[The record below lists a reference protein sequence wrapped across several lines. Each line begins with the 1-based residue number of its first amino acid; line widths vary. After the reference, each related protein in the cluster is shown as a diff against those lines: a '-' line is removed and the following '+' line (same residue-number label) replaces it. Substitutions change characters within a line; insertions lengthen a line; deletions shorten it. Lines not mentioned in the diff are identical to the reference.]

1 MCKRAGTKAVL
12 WNHQNNL
19 CFKPFYRN
27 NTERT
32 LIPSHTHSHAGA
44 LLAWLPTLARLLK
57 EGRCLTATKLD
68 MAYYSAERRH
78 EYQQLKRY
86 LSQIPWLPASEIGS
100 WGVESINVV
109 RRKGTPTWKRLTGDA
124 GMTLFTYKRKPVAA
138 DTRVLAW
145 TLLLPGACAPTAV
158 PGCSPFRVQLTARC
172 TADNSL
178 WTVHFILV
186 C

>member
-32 LIPSHTHSHAGA
+32 LIPSHTHSHTGA
-44 LLAWLPTLARLLK
+44 LLAPLPTLARLHLI
-57 EGRCLTATKLD
+57 ATKLD
-68 MAYYSAERRH
+68 MACYSAERRH

-86 LSQIPWLPASEIGS
+86 LSQIPWLPAAEIGS

-109 RRKGTPTWKRLTGDA
+109 RRKCTPTWKRLTGDA
-124 GMTLFTYKRKPVAA
+124 GMTLLTSKGKPVAA
-138 DTRVLAW
+138 DTWVLAW
-145 TLLLPGACAPTAV
+145 TLLPPGASAPTAV

-186 C
+186 R

>member
-27 NTERT
+27 NAERT
-32 LIPSHTHSHAGA
+32 LIPSHTHSHTGA
-44 LLAWLPTLARLLK
+44 LLARLPTLARLLK
-57 EGRCLTATKLD
+57 EGRRLTATKLD

-109 RRKGTPTWKRLTGDA
+109 RRKCTPTWKRLTGDA
-124 GMTLFTYKRKPVAA
+124 GMTLLTYKQGKARRSRHVSPCLDPPPTWCVCPHSCSRLFTLQGAA
-138 DTRVLAW
+138 HSTMHCR
-145 TLLLPGACAPTAV
+145 
-158 PGCSPFRVQLTARC
+158 
-172 TADNSL
+172 
-178 WTVHFILV
+178 H
-186 C
+186 